1 MKTKGF
7 YIVGAIL
14 LGLCTVFTY
23 IALGFGLSHAVK
35 QASAEE
41 NNQITQYEIGYMF
54 VPTAYQYY
62 KIDGGSSPYLWGNVA
77 KQIKLTITQT
87 QNGLSF
93 NFKGIGDND
102 NTTINSA
109 TTTTIT
115 LQSFSE
121 ILNSSYSGD
130 YVTEIKFNDGTI
142 TPNTAYWG
150 AIDITSTGIFNANI
164 NQINLISVQ
173 IVSESTELSKLNII
187 INYEGKAN
195 ETTIFS
201 WPIISDEFT
210 STPIT
215 VWTRTPE
222 WVNTENNNAIYQTG
236 YNNGVQSQ
244 QGNIS
249 NAYNQGYN
257 AGHAAGAAGSTN
269 LGNILLSVGGV
280 PFETLKSMLDFDLL
294 GVNISSLIMSILTAA
309 VAIWLVK
316 LFI

>member
-1 MKTKGF
+1 MKTKRF

-14 LGLCTVFTY
+14 LGLCTIFTC

-35 QASAEE
+35 KASADE

-54 VPTAYQYY
+54 VPTAYQYG
-62 KIDGGSSPYLWGNVA
+62 KLDTGTYLWGNVA
-77 KQIKLTITQT
+77 KQIKLTITQNE
-87 QNGLSF
+87 NGLSF
-93 NFKGIGDND
+93 NFKGIGINE

-109 TTTTIT
+109 TTTTIQ
-115 LQSFSE
+115 LQNFE
-121 ILNSSYSGD
+121 GILNSSSQGD
-130 YVTEIKFNDGTI
+130 YVNEIKFNDGSI
-142 TPNTAYWG
+142 TPDNGYWG
-150 AIDITSTGIFNANI
+150 AIEITSTGTFNANI

-187 INYEGKAN
+187 INYEGAAN
-195 ETTIFS
+195 ATTVFS
-201 WPIISDEFT
+201 WPIITDEFS

-222 WVNTENNNAIYQTG
+222 WVNTENNNAIYQAG
-236 YNNGVQSQ
+236 YNAGVQSQ

-257 AGHAAGAAGSTN
+257 AGYAAGTAGSTN
-269 LGNILLSVGGV
+269 LGNILLSAGGV
-280 PFETLKSMLDFDLL
+280 PFETLKSIFDFDLL
-294 GVNISSLIMSILTAA
+294 GINISSLIMSILTAA